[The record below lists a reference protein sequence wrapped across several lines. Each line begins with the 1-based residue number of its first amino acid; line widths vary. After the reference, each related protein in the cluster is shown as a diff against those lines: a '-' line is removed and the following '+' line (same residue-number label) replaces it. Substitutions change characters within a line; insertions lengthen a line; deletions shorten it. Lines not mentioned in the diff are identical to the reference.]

1 MYTYKCKII
10 KVIDGDSVVVDI
22 DLGFYVT
29 LANQH
34 IRLTGIDTLETRSSD
49 KVEKEMALL
58 AKKRLIEKLPENS
71 YQVIQTTEFNNNE
84 DKYGRILGIIVLQDG
99 TNLNNWMIENNYAVK
114 YQGENKEILKE
125 MHEFNKQKLI
135 ERGELK
141 I

>member
-1 MYTYKCKII
+1 MYTYKCKIV

-29 LANQH
+29 LSNQH

-49 KVEKEMALL
+49 KVEKEMGFI
-58 AKKRLIEKLPENS
+58 AKKRLTEKLPENS
-71 YQVIQTTEFNNNE
+71 YQVIQTTKFDNNE
-84 DKYGRILGIIVLQDG
+84 DKYGRILGVIILQDG
-99 TNLNNWMIENNYAVK
+99 TNLNEWMIQNNYAVT
-114 YQGENKEILKE
+114 YLGDNKNLLND

>member
-34 IRLTGIDTLETRSSD
+34 IRLAGIDTPEIRSSD
-49 KVEKEMALL
+49 PIMKQMGFI
-58 AKKRLIEKLPENS
+58 AKSRLMEKLPEGS
-71 YQVIQTTEFNNNE
+71 HRVIQTTKFDNNE
-84 DKYGRILGIIVLQDG
+84 DKYGRILGIIILQDG
-99 TNLNNWMIENNYAVK
+99 TNLNQWMIENNYAVT
-114 YQGENKEILKE
+114 YLGENKDILND